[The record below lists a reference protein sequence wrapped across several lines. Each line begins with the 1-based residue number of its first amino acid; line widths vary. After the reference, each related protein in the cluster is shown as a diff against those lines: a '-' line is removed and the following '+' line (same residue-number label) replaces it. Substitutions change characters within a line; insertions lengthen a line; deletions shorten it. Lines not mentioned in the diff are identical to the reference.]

1 MANLLDSTVSYHY
14 DSKMYQP
21 LRFVSII
28 IFHLS
33 WIVSTALFLIWET
46 RYVLVLA
53 LPLLGVIPYLL
64 VNEMT
69 RPDA

>member
-1 MANLLDSTVSYHY
+1 MSYHY
-14 DSKMYQP
+14 DSKMYQL

-33 WIVSTALFLIWET
+33 WIAGIALFFIWET
-46 RYVLVLA
+46 RYVLA

-69 RPDA
+69 KPDA